1 MIKTRDM
8 SQEAIAS
15 RVAAVREL
23 AKVEDEMGLWD
34 EEIIPSDLEPKNV
47 LDEVEGNK

>member
-1 MIKTRDM
+1 M

-23 AKVEDEMGLWD
+23 AKIENAMGLWD
-34 EEIIPSDLEPKNV
+34 EEIIPSNLDPKNL
-47 LDEVEGNK
+47 LDELEGNK